1 METRTINFESPQ
13 QTVPLTRRL
22 MSRLIKMLVWAGVI
36 IGSAL
41 IFLISFGLL
50 YFLLSWLLD
59 TQIALMVAIGI
70 PAFAVGLAFQPLK
83 QRAFKAVEDRI
94 VFKPVTAI
102 ESEDTREYNIPDEM
116 TGQQIG
122 VYELQDVIGRG
133 GMAEVYQAV
142 GNDTIVAIKVMHQ
155 HYLYDEENL
164 RRFQRE
170 GEFGLGMTHDHIV
183 AVYEVGEVDNVPYL
197 VMEFVDGE
205 DLRSVIRRTDDYSIN
220 DVVLWMA
227 DICGALDMAHEQGY
241 VHRDIKPSNIMIR
254 PSGDAVLM
262 DFGIAKF
269 KHATTHITGA
279 SVGTIDY
286 MAPEQIQNTKNI
298 DHRADIYSLGIVVF
312 ELLTGL
318 LPFEGSIPQ
327 VMYAHINQPPPDP
340 RTLNATVPQHMAV
353 AVMKALAKNPED
365 RFQSAGAFAAALK
378 KTNAF

>member
-1 METRTINFESPQ
+1 METRTINLVPAKE
-13 QTVPLTRRL
+13 TVPLTRRL
-22 MSRLIKMLVWAGVI
+22 MSRLIKMLIWAGVI

-41 IFLISFGLL
+41 LFLISYGLL
-50 YFLLSWLLD
+50 YIILSWLLD
-59 TQIALMVAIGI
+59 TVIALMIAIGI
-70 PAFAVGLAFQPLK
+70 PAFAVGLGFQPLK
-83 QRAFKAVEDRI
+83 QRAFKAVEDHL
-94 VFKPVTAI
+94 VFKPLI
-102 ESEDTREYNIPDEM
+102 EIEADDTREYFPIPDEM

-170 GEFGLGMTHDHIV
+170 GEFGLGMNHDHIV

-205 DLRSVIRRTDDYSIN
+205 DLRSVIRRTDDYTVN
-220 DVVLWMA
+220 DVVLWMT

-269 KHATTHITGA
+269 KYATTHITGA

-327 VMYAHINQPPPDP
+327 VMYAHINQSPPDP
-340 RTLNATVPQHMAV
+340 RDLNATVPQHMAQ

-365 RFQSAGAFAAALK
+365 RFQSAGEFAKALK
-378 KTNAF
+378 N